1 MTPQEA
7 HEYMENEI
15 RCIQRSK
22 ICDRDCAKCKLV
34 KEDKPLIEAYGFAIS
49 ALEKQIPKKPLHWDD
64 CEQFYIECPC
74 CGKRYG
80 SRLGYKGCP
89 YCLQAIRLE

>member
-1 MTPQEA
+1 MTYEEA
-7 HEYMENEI
+7 PYEEALHEISVMAHMETKDDISI
-15 RCIQRSK
+15 RISK
-22 ICDRDCAKCKLV
+22 DCYKILV
-34 KEDKPLIEAYGFAIS
+34 QS
-49 ALEKQIPKKPLHWDD
+49 LEKQIPEKPLHWDD

-74 CGKRYG
+74 CGKRYD

>member
-1 MTPQEA
+1 MLYERKRGFGMTNEEA
-7 HEYMENEI
+7 VKMLKQWNE
-15 RCIQRSK
+15 
-22 ICDRDCAKCKLV
+22 DLLPY
-34 KEDKPLIEAYGFAIS
+34 EDEKAGIECHNIAIS

-74 CGKRYG
+74 CGKRYD
-80 SRLGYKGCP
+80 SRLRYKGCP

>member
-1 MTPQEA
+1 MTYEEA
-7 HEYMENEI
+7 LHEISVMVFRNTDNCEMRISKECY
-15 RCIQRSK
+15 RS
-22 ICDRDCAKCKLV
+22 IV
-34 KEDKPLIEAYGFAIS
+34 N

-74 CGKRYG
+74 CGKRYD

>member
-1 MTPQEA
+1 MT
-7 HEYMENEI
+7 NEERNQVAI
-15 RCIQRSK
+15 DAMKFFKQ
-22 ICDRDCAKCKLV
+22 KLNNG
-34 KEDKPLIEAYGFAIS
+34 IYGEFVGNFDTAIS

-64 CEQFYIECPC
+64 CEPFYIECPC
-74 CGKRYG
+74 CGKRYD

>member
-1 MTPQEA
+1 MTNILKA
-7 HEYMENEI
+7 IKFAKSEI
-15 RCIQRSK
+15 KSLELAPK
-22 ICDRDCAKCKLV
+22 INGCEITEWR
-34 KEDKPLIEAYGFAIS
+34 KEKIEIWKTAIS

-74 CGKRYG
+74 CGKRYD

>member
-1 MTPQEA
+1 MT
-7 HEYMENEI
+7 NEERNQVAI
-15 RCIQRSK
+15 DAMKFFKQ
-22 ICDRDCAKCKLV
+22 KLNNG
-34 KEDKPLIEAYGFAIS
+34 IYGEFVGNFDTAIS

-74 CGKRYG
+74 WGQRYD

>member
-1 MTPQEA
+1 MT
-7 HEYMENEI
+7 NEERNQVAI
-15 RCIQRSK
+15 DAMKFFKQ
-22 ICDRDCAKCKLV
+22 KLNNG
-34 KEDKPLIEAYGFAIS
+34 IYGEFVGNFDTAIS

-64 CEQFYIECPC
+64 CEQFYIACPC
-74 CGKRYG
+74 CGKRYD

>member
-7 HEYMENEI
+7 ISALKQINLKRVHPFYDWEEMSEV
-15 RCIQRSK
+15 
-22 ICDRDCAKCKLV
+22 RDT
-34 KEDKPLIEAYGFAIS
+34 AIN
-49 ALEKQIPKKPLHWDD
+49 ALEKQIPKKPIKYDD
-64 CEQFYIECPC
+64 CEQFFIECPC
-74 CGKRYG
+74 CQKRFD